1 MNPQFFQ
8 PLWDLVGIRGWNAYA
23 TIEWITFL
31 LAIPIT
37 YLVTRYIKIDIRKM
51 YINQVWMFYTG
62 ILGSKLFHIIFDEKL
77 DEYISLVRTM
87 GFTTLL
93 RQEFLYPWKG
103 GQVFYGGILTG
114 LAGGT
119 LLGYFLYRG
128 RDRWL
133 YIVRTYDI
141 VVFTFYMMSAVG
153 RVGCFL
159 QGCCYG
165 AISDTFGMVFPGR
178 SAAAGGLFRQGLI
191 ESRFMETPPLIPT
204 QLIEVCT
211 SGSIFLFLMFRLRK
225 ADQLWTGYFAW
236 HALMFHA
243 IARFCIEFLRIDR
256 RGGLWIF
263 STSQWIAITVAT
275 VLIIIRIRMLRSNRP
290 LVKGGVQ
297 GV

>member
-8 PLWDLVGIRGWNAYA
+8 PLWDLLGIRGWSSYA
-23 TIEWITFL
+23 TIEWIPFI
-31 LAIPIT
+31 LATPIT
-37 YLVTRYIKIDIRKM
+37 YLATRYIKIDLKKT
-51 YINQVWMFYTG
+51 YIIQVWMFYVG
-62 ILGSKLFHIIFDEKL
+62 ILGSKLFHILFDEKL
-77 DEYISLVRTM
+77 DEYVSLVRTM

-93 RQEFLYPWKG
+93 TQEFLYPWKG

-119 LLGYFLYRG
+119 LLAYFLYRG
-128 RDRWL
+128 PDRRL
-133 YIVRTYDI
+133 NIIRTND
-141 VVFTFYMMSAVG
+141 VAVFTVYMMSSIG
-153 RVGCFL
+153 RVGCYL

-165 AISDTFGMVFPGR
+165 AISETFGVVFPAR
-178 SAAAGGLFRQGLI
+178 SAAAYGVFRQGLS
-191 ESRFMETPPLIPT
+191 ESAFIPTPPLIPT
-204 QLIEVCT
+204 QLIETCT
-211 SGSIFLFLMFRLRK
+211 SGSIFLFLLFRLRK

-256 RGGLWIF
+256 RGGFWMF

-275 VLIIIRIRMLRSNRP
+275 ILIIIRIRMLRSNRP